1 MLFRS
6 PSGKLTVSANGDIAL
21 SDAAR
26 IDMAGRT
33 VSLLDAVRYSWGG
46 DVALE
51 SAHGNITQ
59 AAGSVIDVS
68 AVNNRAGSLSATALD
83 AAAGHVVLG
92 GSLRG
97 SASGHYDA
105 GGTMVP
111 FLAGSIDVRAQTIDD
126 FAGLNQRLTLAGVTG
141 ARNFQLKQGDLAIGD
156 ELVASSISVSVDGG
170 RLTVNGRIDASGE
183 RVGTIR
189 LAARDGLTL
198 GSGSVLDAHGT
209 VLRVDSYG
217 QPIDAPNR
225 AVVELTT
232 TQGRLALSPGAR
244 IDVRSAVSVVWGQI
258 AAGSAPN
265 AIDNTGYLAGTMRCL
280 DADVWEEAGALLDE
294 VVRQVAAPYG
304 VHVQLEHVRGVPPVH
319 NTEGETALIETAARR
334 ELGSRAIVLTPQS
347 MGGEDF
353 AWMTQKVPGSMLRLG
368 TRSPGG
374 PIYDLHRGDY
384 APDERAI
391 GVGIKLFGA
400 VVEQFIGENAET
412 D

>member
-1 MLFRS
+1 MRAISSAVVL

-170 RLTVNGRIDASGE
+170 RLTVNGRIDAKIG
-183 RVGTIR
+183 R
-189 LAARDGLTL
+189 
-198 GSGSVLDAHGT
+198 AH
-209 VLRVDSYG
+209 V
-217 QPIDAPNR
+217 
-225 AVVELTT
+225 
-232 TQGRLALSPGAR
+232 
-244 IDVRSAVSVVWGQI
+244 
-258 AAGSAPN
+258 
-265 AIDNTGYLAGTMRCL
+265 
-280 DADVWEEAGALLDE
+280 
-294 VVRQVAAPYG
+294 
-304 VHVQLEHVRGVPPVH
+304 
-319 NTEGETALIETAARR
+319 
-334 ELGSRAIVLTPQS
+334 
-347 MGGEDF
+347 
-353 AWMTQKVPGSMLRLG
+353 
-368 TRSPGG
+368 
-374 PIYDLHRGDY
+374 
-384 APDERAI
+384 
-391 GVGIKLFGA
+391 
-400 VVEQFIGENAET
+400 
-412 D
+412 